1 MLYQTTPPFGSVFF
15 SSIPRTF
22 CTMLPRISTFAV
34 LLGAARTLPSPCVT
48 ASRRCSAPTRPGAP
62 IPPSPLCSRPFP
74 SGLPTRQDPLSRRI
88 APDFGLTLST
98 PPRLLLHRA
107 ARRVWGSG
115 VRREGEPGTSPPA
128 PARVGCP
135 AGCNVCTL
143 TEKSRRATWTP
154 SEDFR
159 IPRQMQLMS

>member
-48 ASRRCSAPTRPGAP
+48 ASRRRSAPPRPGAP

-98 PPRLLLHRA
+98 PPRLLPHRA
-107 ARRVWGSG
+107 ARVARPVPSARSPRGQPARHSAL
-115 VRREGEPGTSPPA
+115 RHGTS
-128 PARVGCP
+128 G
-135 AGCNVCTL
+135 
-143 TEKSRRATWTP
+143 RR
-154 SEDFR
+154 
-159 IPRQMQLMS
+159 